1 MDAKQFL
8 RKLWRWQPLRRTLA
22 LYVAMRVGL
31 SVWAALV
38 LAISPS
44 DAPGSGL
51 GGLLLEPWRRFDTVH
66 YIKLAIY
73 GYEPGSRR
81 TVFPPLYPTLIRVV
95 GGVLGERHLLAAL
108 LVSNLCAIGYLVVF
122 FVLAEEACGREIA
135 QRAQV
140 YAVLYPW
147 AFFLLAGYT
156 ESLSL
161 FLVTLAFLMMQRG
174 RGWAAGL
181 FGALAALTRLQ
192 GAVLVIPLLF
202 EALRRRKFR
211 LWPLGVDL
219 VWPMLPPLASAC
231 FFLGRALAGIEPISE
246 IYAVFW
252 GHASVFPWM
261 GMVVNVRNMALGVAH
276 PTDYLDFLAAWL
288 FIGLTVVAWRRLR
301 PSYALYM
308 TVALLFNISHL
319 RNPHPMCSVGRHM
332 VELFPAFF
340 LLGQWGSSSPWL
352 NRLIL
357 YPSVAL
363 FLYLSGQF
371 VLGGWVG

>member
-1 MDAKQFL
+1 MKEYVL
-8 RKLWRWQPLRRTLA
+8 KIWRWEPLRRAIT
-22 LYVAMRVGL
+22 LYVVMRVGL
-31 SVWAALV
+31 SVWTVLV
-38 LAISPS
+38 LAVSPS
-44 DAPGSGL
+44 VVLGDGL
-51 GGLLLEPWRRFDTVH
+51 EGLLLEPWRRFDTVH
-66 YIKLAIY
+66 YIKLAIS
-73 GYEPGSRR
+73 GYEPGSLR
-81 TVFPPLYPTLIRVV
+81 TVFLPLYPFLIRVV
-95 GGVLGERHLLAAL
+95 GGVLAEEHLLAAL
-108 LVSNLCAIGYLVVF
+108 FVSNLCAIGYLTVF
-122 FVLAEEACGREIA
+122 YVLAEGECGRKVA
-135 QRAQV
+135 QRAQI
-140 YAVLYPW
+140 YAMLYPW

-156 ESLSL
+156 EPLSL
-161 FLVTLAFLMMQRG
+161 FLITLAFLMIQRG

-231 FFLGRALAGIEPISE
+231 FLLGRALAGIEPISE
-246 IYAVFW
+246 VFAVFW
-252 GHASVFPWM
+252 GHALAFPWM
-261 GMVVNVRNMALGVAH
+261 GMMVNVRNMTLGVAH
-276 PTDYLDFLAAWL
+276 PTDYLDFLAAWF
-288 FIGLTVVAWRRLR
+288 FIVLAVIAWRRLR
-301 PSYALYM
+301 PSYALYV

-332 VELFPAFF
+332 TELFPVFF
-340 LLGQWGSSSPWL
+340 ILGQWGSSSPWL

-357 YPSVAL
+357 YLSIAL